1 MIKYYASVFMPLKN
15 LENYKTLIFIKIML
29 FNQSLSRIIKLIIL
43 TSIIVSCGG
52 NDCKYP
58 ENKNG
63 IWEEIST
70 TKVIPINPNVV
81 LQANTYGAITL
92 RDGTTEEKARDNL
105 WTPVMLKFSNGA
117 SDAIVEAG
125 NQIRLNVSD
134 SIVLAGY
141 LQQIPVTLKSWI
153 NPSQQPYSFS
163 KIEDKDFT
171 ITNHKPT
178 SVDVITH
185 YNPDD
190 TQTTYRAYNIEFEEK
205 KLDEQGNEIKSNI
218 STTLNEKI
226 QNENTKEWTNNTQI
240 KNYGSCQSEIKLPS
254 STSVA
259 KPNYAF
265 QFVDRIVFDTFPE
278 IIEATAD
285 GELPQLSG
293 SLKKEK
299 VSVSAQLN
307 ELICKIKDDNG
318 LRYVCEFT
326 YKGLN
331 WSYRRRVKPAM
342 LNGYPQFEEQLI
354 CEDCET
360 SDEEESGSTATEPKI
375 KYHNN
380 HHFVFCIV
388 GGSTATQDYCYNQ
401 YGYDHILYSESST
414 LYDLPAGYVGIEYL
428 ESSGQQRINTGVK
441 LDQTGYQFQVKYK
454 MTNGTSTCKTQST
467 EDQAVFGMY
476 AEDGGCAY
484 RVGIGP
490 ISGFT
495 TTTSDGIIT
504 ATSSVTNCVRSNY
517 SLYLFAKQRFNDG
530 RTDMDACARIYS
542 VKMWKNGTL
551 YRDFYPCY
559 RESDGNMG
567 FYDKVTNT
575 FIYNTETEHKF
586 PDIKEIGSISGYKVG
601 SDGSKSKH
609 SLIKVYFKK
618 FDEVY
623 PDQKVENINNPG
635 TYTNQPVSTT
645 IYSSNTKHKR
655 LCKAF
660 PKTISYS
667 LNKYKD
673 AGFGWVN
680 RENSTDQESI
690 KYCSNNCI
698 DLCTEYFK
706 GYTHD
711 EIISLGGNDDVG
723 AGEKYLLHFWKYVP
737 TTDIKNSSYIT
748 NDNYKTEST
757 GCGCNGFKGH
767 LLTTISGWQT
777 LTSQINNACKKADGW
792 YGLYASAS
800 TQSGNILNYVHN
812 NSAVRTDF
820 QIVKLLRSWNG
831 VYNDVWTS
839 GSNLKSYFLCSP
851 YSLQTGQCDY
861 ENGTGQCRKSNNQ
874 CYSLGRISYTSASL
888 DLQCPVK
895 CEKPIWE
902 QDQQNVFS
910 ENRTTNFEVVSQIEY
925 TIAPRKNGDR
935 QGQLSDNEDNTIYYE
950 INNGNTIDY
959 GNGYLPLR
967 EGLLTTES
975 PEITE
980 IVCADEVPENLSE
993 VSSYITWSANSKGKY
1008 TEGDTKIETKYTDS
1022 CRINADFK
1030 AMSSLSGSNTLKFW
1044 PQTDGIIPIQWS
1056 SFTVA
1061 PGDSV
1066 PITISVAGSGGYP
1079 ALVKTNGGIYSE
1091 LSSGNGLVMYLQ
1103 PNEDDIPNVS
1113 LYAQPDQWQ
1122 CNVGT
1127 GGSYGFYKPYKFD
1140 EDGSP
1145 NTCGQYNKRHVRTHS
1160 TMWWYCDKPVSMWFS
1175 GYDYDGIKTGKPF
1188 AYHKYT
1194 FQNLQYIMPNYKI
1207 AAEDT
1212 SVGALGCSADGV
1224 PKSITLQNNDV
1235 ISVAANQLT
1244 LVRGNNDVAGS
1255 VYQFN
1260 DKEGNLRTISVNDSS
1275 QIKRKTFTQYSPEMI
1290 VSYLPKVGL
1299 DGVTITKSRNGL
1311 KRELCNSNDNLAY
1324 CYKFTY
1330 EGQEMS
1336 IDISSSY
1343 IGRNGVY
1350 MAECLETA
1358 SSGSD
1363 KDNVYSGAKILTELP
1378 YDADSD
1384 YYYSPDEGKTIYTR
1398 LGPFSGFTS
1407 DNEQDVIP
1415 VVYQL
1420 HNLCM
1425 GNSDKFIYD
1434 EQGTDYADEEGL
1446 GSVYS
1451 YLNAT
1456 GTDRKN
1462 LERSWR
1468 IELGNPDLEE
1478 WSDDPEFHKDH
1489 KYDYGGEL
1497 DGSVC
1502 MMESSMPACSGD
1514 QIPDIMFV
1522 DLSKAQPKLDKKAV
1536 LYKTSN
1542 GIQEINNTYRF
1553 ITCPAV
1559 GWNNERITTNRAD
1572 IACKFDGF
1580 YDSCNYDATNGM
1592 VMEVIKNGVMY
1603 ECKNADKDVN
1613 IQNVITEQWYQ
1624 FDYDANNG
1632 MGFVEYKIAKSDV
1645 PTNNRVCFS
1654 NTANKQC
1661 RSYLKKYITYGYT
1674 YQPPPYKY
1682 KLYGSCSA
1690 NNSNSGKEQDDLQD
1704 DTLDDT
1710 SDRCVRTIDR
1720 NPFYMYSLGRAPYMI
1735 TCGGNNVNYTTEQGI
1750 QYNAVYGN
1758 TNGKTDSVS
1767 TGTMSRYGETFS
1779 RIKTRKGIVMQQGL
1793 HALGDLKQSK
1803 YFARC
1808 VPNWRTSE
1816 WMLLNNQ
1823 GDPTS
1828 FEKGF
1833 SAISGSYFVNGGS
1846 TSWSSIKNKYSIDAI
1861 HQAVGGMIS
1870 NDIYSVH
1877 CNQSDTGVAYTE
1889 PSNDGK
1895 TPANGFCTTSH
1906 KSQNFPEFKT
1916 IYERQVILAKSI
1928 INDPVNASNTQCKFK
1943 ATGSSGEVG
1952 DLSLKMNDPFGT
1964 QFDNDK
1970 FNNFYVDRNETK
1982 NTLVSNIDIGN
1993 GTQSSGYLFF
2003 KFTEIYRNFTGAGI
2017 VHPSW
2022 WFFTD
2027 SNNNPKVFKA
2037 NQTLKIEPN
2046 RGSNGEY
2053 MTYFASGNLSHA
2065 SRGYCLNSDND
2076 DWVGDVENL
2085 WTSSLVAV
2093 SSVVALGP
2101 VGLAI
2106 ALGLSEVADQ
2116 NAKDILKNVHGAM
2129 INIVEPNKTY
2139 NRVNN
2144 VVEHNV
2150 ANFQP
2155 EQARRVCGVGTA
2167 FRVLPIPHFACMGGY
2182 KMRCN
2187 NDRINQWVDTQGGG
2201 NDTKLASK
2209 CVISQTLPNY
2219 AGSNLFKVGSC
2230 VKQKYSISGSNATG
2244 TKVVLMY
2251 KDDNK
2256 IINNLREQINSNFDD
2271 KENVL
2276 EDNCGLCL
2284 KKNMVQTYNG
2294 VSYGFVSDAHTICDP
2309 TNSTDCFVTKSDCQ
2323 NKKDYTNGD
2332 EYTWVTQLARL
2343 SPWDGYST
2351 EEQEEFFKLVKNKFI
2366 VRVQACSA
2374 TAVFEPT
2381 LTDNK
2386 TMSYMKE
2393 AYTKMGIRNE
2403 ASCISA
2409 LESMYMA
2416 WIPILDVDDDC
2427 KTNLNLSVSVLASA
2441 SCNEILEKIKIKD
2454 SDNYD
2459 RYIFIQNAS
2468 STSCV
2473 DNTNTKE
2480 KDDTTGLYSLKIKKN
2495 KTEMLQKYGFAELSS
2510 DVIVGKNE
2518 SVSYVIDIPQ
2528 TIKGKKFK
2536 SARVGFAF
2544 AGDNT
2549 ANPMKM
2555 YNRFRVKNENDLQRG
2570 YEVQLGTGTPAMRGK
2585 YLYLYFQ
2592 PLLSNGTP
2600 DPTYAP
2606 NAYFSSR
2613 TPNFKGIT
2621 YTPDE
2626 VVKNNLVYSYKEF
2639 DTEDTGEATFTA
2651 PRTGKLWAAI
2661 IDAKITDGK
2670 GRNTDEMQ
2678 DGKYVIFK
2686 AASDGPHARVSGDNY
2701 LGSNS
2706 GQYYLTGS
2714 VQTDSLD
2721 AIDSIVNSSQS
2732 TSNSEFTDIY
2742 QEVEYIES
2750 TGSQYIDT
2758 GFQPDSETKIVGKI
2772 NFTTGDCNFL
2782 ARDTSN
2788 NRYGF
2793 YYGND
2798 QKFRFDRANNKM
2810 STIDGRTFE
2819 VGKDWYFEIYQGIK
2833 IGATANDM
2841 FSYYTDTT
2849 PFSVKENFGL
2859 FAMVYNTDGKP
2870 NWYCNAKL
2878 YYFKM
2883 YSNGNLVRDFIPA
2896 YRKLDGVIGL
2906 YDKVDKKFYTNDGT
2920 GTFLKG
2926 GDVINTIVASP
2937 KAQAYSKTKST
2948 FVTKT
2953 LFSWVIGEL
2962 KELLIGKWH
2971 TAYTDEN
2978 GKYVPAGYEFEGT
2991 KFGFIPSGLMPQ
3003 VASLLLKQPL
3013 IHIAFWLAA
3022 VVGMFA
3028 FGLQVLFGSAEVK
3041 FDLVK
3046 KYLLSYAV
3054 MTMFLNPSSIS
3065 FYLRYVVRAA
3075 FNLADGLSAYV
3086 AGNFAEVN
3094 TTYDENDPGQWV
3106 AIAFG
3111 PMDQILRY
3119 FFNADFWWRWSA
3131 IILSSMTGW
3140 LSAIILLMCL
3150 IHFLISA
3157 LQALILYI
3165 MILLQMSLQ
3174 LAIGPVMFIFLVH
3187 EKTRGICINWL
3198 KGIAG
3203 MIAEQIAMFTAVSA
3217 FSTLFYHILKG
3228 SMNFIIC
3235 WEPVIKIPILDVTLF
3250 SWYKIAGT
3258 LPQHMA
3264 ELMGEYGPTITGQTD
3279 KFSVLTGITLLLI
3292 TMAMSKF
3299 IDQAS
3304 EFGAKLF
3311 GQSSSMPKD
3320 LKDIVSKARGGVN
3333 SIGSK
3338 VMTTPYK
3345 FAGGYVSGK
3354 ATGAIDTM
3362 ANLPYNAVEK
3372 IVRPGS
3378 GGGGGR

>member
-1 MIKYYASVFMPLKN
+1 MLFVKSLSKY
-15 LENYKTLIFIKIML
+15 IKI
-29 FNQSLSRIIKLIIL
+29 IIF
-43 TSIIVSCGG
+43 TSIIASCGG

-63 IWEEIST
+63 VWETIST
-70 TKVIPINPNVV
+70 TKVVPINPNVV
-81 LQANTYGAITL
+81 LQADTYGAITL

-105 WTPVMLKFSNGA
+105 WTPVMLKLSNGA
-117 SDAIVEAG
+117 TDAIVEAG

-153 NPSQQPYSFS
+153 NPTQQPYSFS
-163 KIEDKDFT
+163 KIEDKNFSISD
-171 ITNHKPT
+171 NKPI

-190 TQTTYRAYNIEFEEK
+190 TQVSYRSYNIEFKEK
-205 KLDEQGNEIKSNI
+205 AKDEQGNDIESNV
-218 STTLNEKI
+218 SVVLDEKT
-226 QNENTKEWTNNTQI
+226 QNETTREWSDNSQI
-240 KNYGSCQSEIKLPS
+240 TGTGTCKDEIKLPNANNI
-254 STSVA
+254 A

-265 QFVDRIVFDTFPE
+265 QFVDRITFDVFPE
-278 IIEATAD
+278 ILEPD
-285 GELPQLSG
+285 PGETLPKLG
-293 SLKKEK
+293 DKLKNEK
-299 VSVSAQLN
+299 VVITEALN
-307 ELICKIKDDNG
+307 ELTCKIKDDHG
-318 LRYVCEFT
+318 LRYICEFT
-326 YKGLN
+326 YGGLN
-331 WSYRRRVKPAM
+331 WSYQRRVKPDM
-342 LNGYPQFEEQLI
+342 LNGYPQFEEQLN

-360 SDEEESGSTATEPKI
+360 SEEEEEGSTQDNPKI
-375 KYHNN
+375 KYNNN

-414 LYDLPAGYVGIEYL
+414 LYDLPSGYVGIEYL

-586 PDIKEIGSISGYKVG
+586 PDIKEIGSVSGYKVG

-618 FDEVY
+618 FGDVY
-623 PDQKVENINNPG
+623 PDKKVEDPNNAG
-635 TYTNQPVSTT
+635 QYITQSTT
-645 IYSSNTKHKR
+645 TTTYSSNTKHKR

-711 EIISLGGNDDVG
+711 EIVSLGGKDDVG

-737 TTDIKNSSYIT
+737 TTDIKNSNYIT

-757 GCGCNGFKGH
+757 GCGCSGFKGH

-777 LTSQINNACKKADGW
+777 LTSQINNACQKADGW

-902 QDQQNVFS
+902 QDQQNVLS

-993 VSSYITWSANSKGKY
+993 FSSYITWSADSKGQY
-1008 TEGDTKIETKYTDS
+1008 MEGDTKIETKYTGS
-1022 CRINADFK
+1022 CKIKADFK
-1030 AMSSLSGSNTLKFW
+1030 AMSSLSGNNALKFW

-1061 PGDSV
+1061 PGDAV
-1066 PITISVAGSGGYP
+1066 PLTISVAGSGGYP

-1091 LSSGNGLVMYLQ
+1091 LASGNGLVMYLQ
-1103 PNEDDIPNVS
+1103 PNEEDIPNVS
-1113 LYAQPDQWQ
+1113 LYSQPDQWQ

-1140 EDGSP
+1140 PDGSP
-1145 NTCGQYNKRHVRTHS
+1145 NTCNKYNKRHIKTNS
-1160 TMWWYCDKPVSMWFS
+1160 TMWWYCAKPVSMWFS
-1175 GYDYDGIKTGKPF
+1175 GYDYDGIKTGTPF
-1188 AYHKYT
+1188 SYHKYT
-1194 FQNLQYIMPNYKI
+1194 FQNLQYIMPNYQT
-1207 AAEDT
+1207 AGEDT
-1212 SVGALGCSADGV
+1212 SVGALGCSNNGV

-1235 ISVAANQLT
+1235 ISVDANQLI
-1244 LVRGNNDVAGS
+1244 LVRGDNDVAGS

-1260 DKEGNLRTISVNDSS
+1260 DKDGNLRTISVNDGS
-1275 QIKRKTFTQYSPEMI
+1275 QITSKTFTQYAPEVI
-1290 VSYLPKVGL
+1290 ITYLPKVGL
-1299 DGVTITKSRNGL
+1299 EGVTITKSRNGL
-1311 KRELCNSNDNLAY
+1311 RRELCNTNDNLAY

-1350 MAECLETA
+1350 MAECLENA
-1358 SSGSD
+1358 SSGTD
-1363 KDNVYSGAKILTELP
+1363 KEDVYSGAKIMTDIP
-1378 YDADSD
+1378 YEADND
-1384 YYYSPDEGKTIYTR
+1384 YYYSPDDGKTIYTR
-1398 LGPFSGFTS
+1398 LGPFSGFAS
-1407 DNEQDVIP
+1407 DSEPDITP

-1420 HNLCM
+1420 HHLCVGGGA
-1425 GNSDKFIYD
+1425 GNEFIYD
-1434 EQGTDYADEEGL
+1434 EQGTDEADEEGL
-1446 GSVYS
+1446 GSVYD
-1451 YLNAT
+1451 YVNIE
-1456 GTDRKN
+1456 GTTRGN

-1468 IELGNPDLEE
+1468 VELGNPNLEKWGE
-1478 WSDDPEFHKDH
+1478 EYHNSH
-1489 KYDYGGEL
+1489 KYEYGGER

-1502 MMESSMPACSGD
+1502 MMESTTPACSGD
-1514 QIPDIMFV
+1514 KIPDIMFV

-1536 LYKTSN
+1536 LYKKSN
-1542 GIQEINNTYRF
+1542 GIQEINNTYRLV
-1553 ITCPAV
+1553 TCPAV
-1559 GWNNERITTNRAD
+1559 GWVNEKIITNRAD

-1592 VMEVIKNGVMY
+1592 VIEVVKNGELY
-1603 ECKNADKDVN
+1603 ECKNADKDVD

-1632 MGFVEYKIAKSDV
+1632 IGFVEYKIPKSDV
-1645 PTNNRVCFS
+1645 PTTDRVCFAD
-1654 NTANKQC
+1654 TTNKQC
-1661 RSYLKKYITYGYT
+1661 RSYLKKYITYGYQYKPPKYKKIQFT
-1674 YQPPPYKY
+1674 GKPGKLGFSEVEVQPPSKY
-1682 KLYGSCSA
+1682 L
-1690 NNSNSGKEQDDLQD
+1690 
-1704 DTLDDT
+1704 
-1710 SDRCVRTIDR
+1710 
-1720 NPFYMYSLGRAPYMI
+1720 YSLGRAPYMI
-1735 TCGGNNVNYTTEQGI
+1735 TCGGNNVDGQTYDGI

-1758 TNGKTDSVS
+1758 TDGKTDSVS
-1767 TGTMSRYGETFS
+1767 NMLMGRYGETFS
-1779 RIKTRKGIVMQQGL
+1779 KIQTRRGIVMQQGL
-1793 HALGDLKQSK
+1793 HALGDLNQSK

-1833 SAISGSYFVNGGS
+1833 SAISGSYFINGGS
-1846 TSWSSIKNKYSIDAI
+1846 ATWKSVKNKYSVDAI

-1870 NDIYSVH
+1870 NDVYSVQ
-1877 CNQSDTGVAYTE
+1877 CNQGDTGVTYTS
-1889 PSNDGK
+1889 PSSDGK
-1895 TPANGFCTTSH
+1895 KPANGFCKTSH

-1928 INDPVNASNTQCKFK
+1928 INDPVNASDTSCIFK

-1952 DLSLKMNDPFGT
+1952 NLSLKMNDPFGT
-1964 QFDNDK
+1964 QFGNDK
-1970 FNNFYVDRNETK
+1970 FNQFHVDRNGTN

-1993 GTQSSGYLFF
+1993 GTRSSGYLFF

-2022 WFFTD
+2022 WFFAD
-2027 SNNNPKVFKA
+2027 SNNNPKVFQA
-2037 NQTLKIEPN
+2037 NQTLKIEPK
-2046 RGSNGEY
+2046 RGSDGEY

-2065 SRGYCLNSDND
+2065 SRGYCLNSDNSG
-2076 DWVGDVENL
+2076 WVEDVEDW
-2085 WTSSLVAV
+2085 WTATL
-2093 SSVVALGP
+2093 ALLAGGP
-2101 VGLAI
+2101 FGW
-2106 ALGLSEVADQ
+2106 ALGLLPAETADQ
-2116 NAKDILKNVHGAM
+2116 NAKSILNSIHGAM
-2129 INIVEPNKTY
+2129 INIVEPKKTY
-2139 NRVNN
+2139 SKVNK

-2155 EQARRVCGVGTA
+2155 EQSKRVCGVGTA

-2244 TKVVLMY
+2244 TKVNLMY
-2251 KDDNK
+2251 RDDNK

-2309 TNSTDCFVTKSDCQ
+2309 TNSTDCFVTKSDCK

-2351 EEQEEFFKLVKNKFI
+2351 EEQEDFFKLVKDKFI
-2366 VRVQACSA
+2366 VRVKTCSS
-2374 TAVFEPT
+2374 TAVFEPA
-2381 LTDNK
+2381 LTDKNTSK
-2386 TMSYMKE
+2386 YMQE
-2393 AYTKMGIRNE
+2393 AYTKIGIRNE
-2403 ASCISA
+2403 ASCVSA

-2416 WIPILDVDDDC
+2416 WIPVLDVDEDC
-2427 KTNLNLSVSVLASA
+2427 KTNLTLSVSVLATA
-2441 SCNEILEKIKIKD
+2441 SCSEILEKIKTKD
-2454 SDNYD
+2454 GDDYD
-2459 RYIFIQNAS
+2459 RYIFTQNAS
-2468 STSCV
+2468 STACI

-2480 KDDTTGLYSLKIKKN
+2480 KDETTGLYSLKSKKS
-2495 KTEMLQKYGFAELSS
+2495 KTEMLEKYGFAELSS

-2518 SVSYVIDIPQ
+2518 AVSYVVDIPK
-2528 TIKGKKFK
+2528 TIRGKKFK

-2555 YNRFRVKNENDLQRG
+2555 YNRFRVKNENDLKRG
-2570 YEVQLGTGTPAMRGK
+2570 YEVQLGTGTPVMRGK

-2592 PLLSNGTP
+2592 PLLSNGKP
-2600 DPTYAP
+2600 DPTYEP
-2606 NAYFSSR
+2606 NAYFNAR
-2613 TPNFKGIT
+2613 TPNIKGIT

-2626 VVKNNLVYSYKEF
+2626 VVRNNLVYSYKEF

-2661 IDAKITDGK
+2661 IDAKITDGQ

-2686 AASDGPHARVSGDNY
+2686 ASADGPNAKVAGDNY

-2721 AIDSIVNSSQS
+2721 AIDSIVNSNQ
-2732 TSNSEFTDIY
+2732 TNSNSEFTDIY

-2750 TGSQYIDT
+2750 TGTQYIDT
-2758 GFQPDSETKIVGKI
+2758 RFQPDSETKLVGKI

-2782 ARDTSN
+2782 ARDSGN

-2793 YYGND
+2793 YYSNG
-2798 QKFRFDRANNKM
+2798 QQFRFDRANDK
-2810 STIDGRTFE
+2810 TDKIEGKTFAT
-2819 VGKDWYFEIYQGIK
+2819 GKDWYFEIYQGIK
-2833 IGATANDM
+2833 IGSYSEDLV
-2841 FSYYTDTT
+2841 SYYTDTT

-2859 FAMVYNTDGKP
+2859 FAMLYDTDGKP
-2870 NWYCNAKL
+2870 KGYCNAKL

-2883 YSNGNLVRDFIPA
+2883 YSNGNLVRDFVPV

-2920 GTFLKG
+2920 GTFIKG
-2926 GDVINTIVASP
+2926 ENVKNTEEETP
-2937 KAQAYSKTKST
+2937 KAKAYSKTKST
-2948 FVTKT
+2948 FITKT

-2962 KELLIGKWH
+2962 KELLIGRWH

-2991 KFGFIPSGLMPQ
+2991 KLGFVPSGLMPQ
-3003 VASLLLKQPL
+3003 IASLLLKQPL
-3013 IHIAFWLAA
+3013 IHIAFWLAT

-3028 FGLQVLFGSAEVK
+3028 FGFQVLFGSAQVD
-3041 FDLVK
+3041 FNLVK
-3046 KYLLSYAV
+3046 KYLWSYAI
-3054 MTMFLNPSSIS
+3054 MTMFLNPASIS
-3065 FYLRYVVRAA
+3065 FYLRFVARAA

-3094 TTYDENDPGQWV
+3094 TTYDENDTGQWV
-3106 AIAFG
+3106 AVAFG

-3157 LQALILYI
+3157 LQAFILYI

-3174 LAIGPVMFIFLVH
+3174 LAIGPVMFVFLVH
-3187 EKTRGICINWL
+3187 EKTKGICINWL

-3203 MIAEQIAMFTAVSA
+3203 MIAEQVAMFTAVSA

-3235 WEPVIKIPILDVTLF
+3235 WEPVIKIPILDITLF

-3299 IDQAS
+3299 IDEAS

-3311 GQSSSMPKD
+3311 GQSSSMPNE
-3320 LKDIVSKARGGVN
+3320 LKGLVNKARTGVN
-3333 SIGSK
+3333 QLGSK
-3338 VMTTPYK
+3338 VMTAPYK
-3345 FAGGYVSGK
+3345 AAGGYVANK
-3354 ATGAIDTM
+3354 ATGVIDKA
-3362 ANLPYNAVEK
+3362 ANAPFDAAKKIVEK
-3372 IVRPGS
+3372 ITRSGS
-3378 GGGGGR
+3378 GGGV